1 MTEVERHSYDVVVVG
16 AGGAGLRAAIEA
28 REQGMRTAIICKSLF
43 GKAHTVMAEG
53 GIAASMGNVNSDDN
67 WQTHFRDTMRGG
79 KFLNHWR
86 MAELH
91 AKEAPDRVW
100 ELETWGALFDRT
112 KDGRIS
118 QRNFGGHEY
127 PRLAHVGDRTGLEL
141 IRTLQQKVV
150 SLQQQDFTEYG
161 DHEARIR
168 VFQEY
173 TVTRVLKAVDSRGG
187 ERVSG
192 VFGYQRESGRF
203 FTIEAPAVVL
213 ATGGIGKSFKVT
225 SNSWEYTGDGHAL
238 ALLAGATLVNMEFVQ
253 FHPTGM
259 VWPPSVKGILVTE
272 SVRGDG
278 GVLRNSEGKRFM
290 FDYIPDVF
298 REKYAETEAEGDRW
312 YTDQAGN
319 RRPPE
324 LLPRDEVARA
334 INSEVKAGR
343 GTPHGGV
350 YLDVSTRLPAEEIRR
365 RLPSMHH
372 QFKELADVD
381 ITAEP
386 MEVGP
391 TCHYVMGG
399 VEVDPDTAASRVPGL
414 YAAGEVAGGMHGSNR
429 LGGNSLS
436 DLLVFGR
443 RAGLHA
449 ALYSAALAERPA
461 LDEEQITAAA
471 AEAVAPFEGSGA
483 QGPVENPYTL
493 HQELQQS
500 MNDLVGII
508 RREGEMAEALQRLA
522 ELRERADRA
531 VVEGHRQF
539 NPGWHLA
546 LDLRNMLLV
555 SECVARAALER
566 TESRG
571 GHTREDHPAMDHE
584 WRRVNLICSLAE
596 KPGAE
601 AQISVQRK
609 ANPPI
614 RADLLDLFGL
624 DELRKYLTE
633 AELPA
638 TGVPAPRAASAP
650 DTSTAGGS
658 AAADAPTGADQ

>member
-1 MTEVERHSYDVVVVG
+1 MSVVQRQQWDVVVVG

-28 REQGMRTAIICKSLF
+28 RERGARTAVICKSLF

-53 GIAASMGNVNSDDN
+53 GIAASMGNVNSGDS
-67 WQTHFRDTMRGG
+67 WQVHFRDTMRGG
-79 KFLNHWR
+79 KFLNQWR

-91 AKEAPDRVW
+91 AREAPDRVW

-112 KDGRIS
+112 RDGRIS

-141 IRTLQQKVV
+141 IRTLQQKIVQ
-150 SLQQQDFTEYG
+150 LQQEDFKETG
-161 DHEARIR
+161 DYESRLK
-168 VFQEY
+168 VFQEC
-173 TVTRVLKAVDSRGG
+173 TVTRVLKDEAGA
-187 ERVSG
+187 VSG
-192 VFGYQRESGRF
+192 TFCYERESGRF
-203 FTIEAPAVVL
+203 FVIEAPSVVL

-238 ALLAGATLVNMEFVQ
+238 ALLAGAPLLNMEFVQ

-290 FDYIPDVF
+290 FDYVPDVF
-298 REKYAETEAEGDRW
+298 KEKYAQSEEEGDRW
-312 YTDQAGN
+312 YEDPDHN

-334 INSEVKAGR
+334 INAEVKAGR
-343 GTPHGGV
+343 GSPHGGV
-350 YLDVSTRLPAEEIRR
+350 FLDVSTRMPADTIRR
-365 RLPSMHH
+365 RLPSMYH

-381 ITAEP
+381 ITAEA

-399 VEVDPDTAASRVPGL
+399 IAVDSDTAAARGVPGL

-449 ALYSAALAERPA
+449 ASYADSRVARPVVG
-461 LDEEQITAAA
+461 DEQIDTAA
-471 AEAVAPFEGSGA
+471 AEALRPFSAEGQEEGVT
-483 QGPVENPYTL
+483 PENPYTL
-493 HQELQQS
+493 HQELQQA

-508 RREGEMAEALQRLA
+508 RREGEMEQALRKLA
-522 ELRERADRA
+522 DLRVRARRA
-531 VVEGHRQF
+531 GVEGHRQF

-571 GHTREDHPAMDHE
+571 GHTREDHPGMNRE
-584 WRRVNLICSLAE
+584 WRRANLLCQLRDPTGGLAATDPVRGQITLTRETTEPIRPDLLALFEKEELVKYLAE
-596 KPGAE
+596 E
-601 AQISVQRK
+601 E
-609 ANPPI
+609 
-614 RADLLDLFGL
+614 LF
-624 DELRKYLTE
+624 E
-633 AELPA
+633 
-638 TGVPAPRAASAP
+638 
-650 DTSTAGGS
+650 
-658 AAADAPTGADQ
+658 